1 MRLFVGILCTILLIA
16 GLVVLAIAHGNWNG
30 IATLPGG
37 IWQGIGTTVLSL
49 GLLIG
54 VAWGFIRE

>member
-1 MRLFVGILCTILLIA
+1 MRLFIGILCAVLLVC
-16 GLVVLAIAHGNWNG
+16 GLVVLAIAYANWDG

-37 IWQGIGTTVLSL
+37 IWQGIGTTVLAL
-49 GLLIG
+49 GLFIG